1 MSVKPITEDD
11 LHGFVD
17 GALDE
22 AREAEVCAYLETHPD
37 IAARIDSYG
46 RQRLDLRTALG
57 AIAEEPI
64 PSRLN
69 LSHLLK
75 ARKPGRLPLW
85 RMAAAAVVL
94 LVAGGS
100 GGWMLH
106 GMYRHPGEGIVA
118 LADEAAD
125 SFATYAPDRIR
136 PVELRADNMAELVDW
151 ATQRMGRKPVV
162 PDLSGS
168 GYRLM
173 GGRMISTSHGA
184 GLMLMYDDDRGTR
197 LVVLT
202 RPMLADQNKPMAPHA
217 EGNVEGWSWASG
229 GMGYSL
235 VGALPADILHPL
247 ADDIRHQTE
256 MGA

>member
-22 AREAEVCAYLETHPD
+22 TREAEVSAYLETHPE

-46 RQRLDLRTALG
+46 RQRLDLRAALNPV
-57 AIAEEPI
+57 ADEPV

-69 LSHLLK
+69 LSHLMEV
-75 ARKPGRLPLW
+75 RKQGRLPVW

-100 GGWMLH
+100 VGWMLH
-106 GMYRHPGEGIVA
+106 GMYRQPGEGMVA
-118 LADEAAD
+118 LANEATD
-125 SFATYAPDRIR
+125 SFATYASDRMR
-136 PVELRADNMAELVDW
+136 PVEIRADNMAELVDW
-151 ATQRMGRKPVV
+151 ATARMGRKPIL
-162 PDLSGS
+162 PDLSNS

-173 GGRMISTSHGA
+173 GGRMISTAHGA

-197 LVVLT
+197 LVMLT
-202 RPMLADQNKPMAPHA
+202 RPMLVDQNRPMAPH
-217 EGNVEGWSWASG
+217 EQGNVEGWSWASG

-235 VGALPADILHPL
+235 VGALPADRLHPI
-247 ADDIRHQTE
+247 ADDIRQQTE
-256 MGA
+256 TGA

>member
-22 AREAEVCAYLETHPD
+22 VREVEVAVYLETHPE

-46 RQRLDLRTALG
+46 RQRLDLRAVLNPV
-57 AIAEEPI
+57 AEEPV

-69 LSHLLK
+69 LSHLVDM
-75 ARKPGRLPLW
+75 RKKSRLPFW
-85 RMAAAAVVL
+85 RMAAAAVFL
-94 LVAGGS
+94 LIAGGS

-106 GMYRHPGEGIVA
+106 GMYRQSSEGMVA

-125 SFATYAPDRIR
+125 SFATYASDRTR
-136 PVELRADNMAELVDW
+136 PVELRADKMVELVDW
-151 ATQRMGRKPVV
+151 ATERMGRKPVL
-162 PDLSGS
+162 PDLSKS

-173 GGRMISTSHGA
+173 GGRMIATSHGA

-197 LVVLT
+197 LVMLT

-217 EGNVEGWSWASG
+217 QGNVEGWSWASG

-235 VGALPADILHPL
+235 VGVLPADTLHPL

-256 MGA
+256 TGV

>member
-17 GALDE
+17 GSLDE
-22 AREAEVCAYLETHPD
+22 VREVEVAVYLETHPE

-46 RQRLDLRTALG
+46 RQRLDLRAVLNPV
-57 AIAEEPI
+57 AEEPV

-69 LSHLLK
+69 LSHLVDM
-75 ARKPGRLPLW
+75 RKQSRLPFW
-85 RMAAAAVVL
+85 RMTAAAVVL
-94 LVAGGS
+94 VIAGGS

-106 GMYRHPGEGIVA
+106 GMYRQSSESMVA

-125 SFATYAPDRIR
+125 SFATYASDRTR
-136 PVELRADNMAELVDW
+136 PVELRADNMVELVDW
-151 ATQRMGRKPVV
+151 ATERMGRKPVL
-162 PDLSGS
+162 PDLSKS

-173 GGRMISTSHGA
+173 GGRMIATSHGA

-197 LVVLT
+197 LVMLT

-217 EGNVEGWSWASG
+217 QGNVEGWSWASG

-235 VGALPADILHPL
+235 VGVLPADTLHPL

-256 MGA
+256 TGV

>member
-1 MSVKPITEDD
+1 MSAKPVTEDD
-11 LHGFVD
+11 LHGLLD

-22 AREAEVCAYLETHPD
+22 VREVEVSSYLEAHPD
-37 IAARIDSYG
+37 IAARIESYS
-46 RQRLDLRTALG
+46 RQRLDLRAALNP
-57 AIAEEPI
+57 IAEEPV

-69 LSHLLK
+69 LNNLMD
-75 ARKPGRLPLW
+75 ARKQTRPPFW
-85 RMAAAAVVL
+85 RMAAASVIF

-106 GMYRHPGEGIVA
+106 DIVKQPNGGMVA
-118 LADEAAD
+118 LADEASA
-125 SFATYAPDRIR
+125 SFATYAPDRMR

-151 ATQRMGRKPVV
+151 ATQRMGHKPML
-162 PDLSGS
+162 PDLSKS

-197 LVVLT
+197 LVMLT
-202 RPMLADQNKPMAPHA
+202 RPMMTDQNKPMAQHSQ
-217 EGNVEGWSWASG
+217 GDIEGWSWASA

-235 VGALPADILHPL
+235 VGALPANMLHPL

-256 MGA
+256 TGA

>member
-22 AREAEVCAYLETHPD
+22 GREAEVFAYLEAHPEV
-37 IAARIDSYG
+37 ATRIDNYG
-46 RQRLDLRTALG
+46 RQRLDLRAALNPV
-57 AIAEEPI
+57 AEEPV

-69 LSHLLK
+69 LSHLMEI
-75 ARKPGRLPLW
+75 RKQSRPSLW

-106 GMYRHPGEGIVA
+106 GMYSPSNEGMVA
-118 LADEAAD
+118 LADEAAA
-125 SFATYAPDRIR
+125 SFATFAPDRMR
-136 PVELRADNMAELVDW
+136 PVEVRADNMTELVDW
-151 ATQRMGRKPVV
+151 ATARMGHKPVL
-162 PDLSGS
+162 PDLSKS

-173 GGRMISTSHGA
+173 GGRMVSTPHGA
-184 GLMLMYDDDRGTR
+184 GLMLMYDDDHGTR
-197 LVVLT
+197 LVMLT
-202 RPMLADQNKPMAPHA
+202 RPMIVDQNKPMAPHSQ
-217 EGNVEGWSWASG
+217 GNVEGWSWASG

-235 VGALPADILHPL
+235 VGALSADSLHPL
-247 ADDIRHQTE
+247 ADDIRQQIET
-256 MGA
+256 GA

>member
-22 AREAEVCAYLETHPD
+22 AREAEVSVYLETHPE

-46 RQRLDLRTALG
+46 RQRLDLRAALNSV
-57 AIAEEPI
+57 AEEPI

-69 LSHLLK
+69 LSHLLEVPK
-75 ARKPGRLPLW
+75 QGRLPFW
-85 RMAAAAVVL
+85 RIAAAAVVL

-106 GMYRHPGEGIVA
+106 GMYRQPNEGMVA
-118 LADEAAD
+118 LADEAAN
-125 SFATYAPDRIR
+125 SFATYAPDRVR

-151 ATQRMGRKPVV
+151 ATERMGRKPVL
-162 PDLSGS
+162 PDLSKS

-197 LVVLT
+197 LVMLT

-217 EGNVEGWSWASG
+217 QGNVEGWSWASG

-235 VGALPADILHPL
+235 VGALPANTLHPL

-256 MGA
+256 TGA

>member
-22 AREAEVCAYLETHPD
+22 VREAEVSVYLETHPE

-46 RQRLDLRTALG
+46 RQRLDLRAALNFV
-57 AIAEEPI
+57 AEEPV

-69 LSHLLK
+69 ISHLLEVPK
-75 ARKPGRLPLW
+75 QGRLPFW
-85 RMAAAAVVL
+85 RIAAAAVVL

-106 GMYRHPGEGIVA
+106 GMYRQPGEGMVA
-118 LADEAAD
+118 LADEAAS
-125 SFATYAPDRIR
+125 SFATYAPDRVR
-136 PVELRADNMAELVDW
+136 PVELRADNMTELVDW
-151 ATQRMGRKPVV
+151 ATVRMGRKPVL
-162 PDLSGS
+162 PDLSKS

-197 LVVLT
+197 LVMLT
-202 RPMLADQNKPMAPHA
+202 RPMLADQNKPMVPHA
-217 EGNVEGWSWASG
+217 QGNVESWSWASG

-235 VGALPADILHPL
+235 VGTLSADTLHPL
-247 ADDIRHQTE
+247 ADDIRHQAET
-256 MGA
+256 GA

>member
-1 MSVKPITEDD
+1 MSVKPVTEDD

-22 AREAEVCAYLETHPD
+22 IREAEVSSYLETHPD
-37 IAARIDSYG
+37 IAARIESYG
-46 RQRLDLRTALG
+46 RQRFDLRAALNPV
-57 AIAEEPI
+57 ADEPV

-69 LSHLLK
+69 LNNLIEL
-75 ARKPGRLPLW
+75 RKQSRPPVW
-85 RMAAAAVVL
+85 RMAAAAVFL

-106 GMYRHPGEGIVA
+106 GIVRQPNGGMVA
-118 LADEAAD
+118 LADEAAA
-125 SFATYAPDRIR
+125 SFATYAPDRMR

-151 ATQRMGRKPVV
+151 ATQRMGHKPVL
-162 PDLSGS
+162 PDLSKS

-197 LVVLT
+197 LVMLT
-202 RPMLADQNKPMAPHA
+202 RPMMTDQNKPMAPHSQ
-217 EGNVEGWSWASG
+217 GDIEGWSWASG

-235 VGALPADILHPL
+235 VGALPADMLHPL
-247 ADDIRHQTE
+247 ADDIRHQTGT
-256 MGA
+256 GA